1 VSLVPILLALIA
13 DEPSSGYGLKR
24 RIDDELSP
32 LWTAELSQIYPA
44 LERLRRAGY
53 VSGRVVGPSRGP
65 ASYRYRVTAAGRRE
79 LARWI
84 AEPPR
89 APSLRDETLA
99 RLVLAGALGFPDP
112 DALAAYDRA
121 LAEEASRL
129 RRRTGSPLAQASR
142 DAALARLEGIRRWAR
157 ARESGPSRGRGVATS
172 PSSPARPPSP
182 RGRRRGS
189 RGPVRKTK

>member
-1 VSLVPILLALIA
+1 MSLLPILLALIA
-13 DEPSSGYGLKR
+13 DEPASGYRLKR

-53 VSGRVVGPSRGP
+53 VSGRVAGPSRGP
-65 ASYRYRVTAAGRRE
+65 ASYPCRVTASGRRE

-99 RLVLAGALGFPDP
+99 RLILADALGLADP
-112 DALAAYDRA
+112 GALAAYDRA
-121 LAEEASRL
+121 LGEEASRL

-142 DAALARLEGIRRWAR
+142 DAVLARLDGIRRWAR
-157 ARESGPSRGRGVATS
+157 TRKSGPTRGRGLAPS
-172 PSSPARPPSP
+172 PPSPAR
-182 RGRRRGS
+182 RRP

>member
-13 DEPSSGYGLKR
+13 DEPSSGYRLKR
-24 RIDDELSP
+24 RIDDEISP

-53 VSGRVVGPSRGP
+53 VSGRVVGPSGGP
-65 ASYRYRVTAAGRRE
+65 ASYRYRVTVSGRRE

-99 RLVLAGALGFPDP
+99 RLVLAGALGLPDP
-112 DALAAYDRA
+112 DAMAAYDRV
-121 LAEEASRL
+121 LGEEASRL

-157 ARESGPSRGRGVATS
+157 AGESGRTRGPGVAASAPT
-172 PSSPARPPSP
+172 PARLSP
-182 RGRRRGS
+182 RRGRRRRP

>member
-1 VSLVPILLALIA
+1 MSLLPILLALIV
-13 DEPSSGYGLKR
+13 DEPASGYRLKR

-53 VSGRVVGPSRGP
+53 VSGRVAGPSRGP
-65 ASYRYRVTAAGRRE
+65 ASYRYRVTASGRRE

-99 RLVLAGALGFPDP
+99 RLVLAGALGLRSPE
-112 DALAAYDRA
+112 ALAAYDRA
-121 LAEEASRL
+121 LGEEASRL

-142 DAALARLEGIRRWAR
+142 DAALARLEGVRRWAR
-157 ARESGPSRGRGVATS
+157 ARETRQTRGRGTAAS
-172 PSSPARPPSP
+172 NASRPRPALPG
-182 RGRRRGS
+182 GRRRPRS
-189 RGPVRKTK
+189 PLRKTK

>member
-1 VSLVPILLALIA
+1 MSLVPILLALIN
-13 DEPSSGYGLKR
+13 DEPSSGYALKR

-65 ASYRYRVTAAGRRE
+65 ASYRYRVTASGRRE

-89 APSLRDETLA
+89 PPSLRDETLA
-99 RLVLAGALGFPDP
+99 RLVIAAALGKRDRVAF
-112 DALAAYDRA
+112 AAYDRA
-121 LAEEASRL
+121 VAEEASRL
-129 RRRTGSPLAQASR
+129 RRRTGPPLAQAAR
-142 DAALARLEGIRRWAR
+142 DAALARLDGIRRWAR
-157 ARESGPSRGRGVATS
+157 AQETRLPGAAAPPLRGTSRTARERGRL
-172 PSSPARPPSP
+172 
-182 RGRRRGS
+182 

>member
-1 VSLVPILLALIA
+1 MSLVPILLALIA
-13 DEPSSGYGLKR
+13 NEPSSGYHLKR
-24 RIDDELSP
+24 RIDDEISP

-53 VSGRVVGPSRGP
+53 VSGRVVGPARGP

-99 RLVLAGALGFPDP
+99 RLVIASTIGRRDPAALE
-112 DALAAYDRA
+112 AYDRA
-121 LAEEASRL
+121 LGEEASRL

-157 ARESGPSRGRGVATS
+157 ARETRQTRGRGAAASNAS
-172 PSSPARPPSP
+172 PPRPAPPGSRRRRP
-182 RGRRRGS
+182 RG
-189 RGPVRKTK
+189 PLRKTK

>member
-1 VSLVPILLALIA
+1 VSLAPILLALIA
-13 DEPSSGYGLKR
+13 AAPSSGYHLKR

-53 VSGRVVGPSRGP
+53 VVGRVLGPSRGP
-65 ASYRYRVTAAGRRE
+65 ASFRYRATAAGRRE

-89 APSLRDETLA
+89 PPSLRDETLA
-99 RLVLAGALGFPDP
+99 RLVLAAAIGKRDPGAM
-112 DALAAYDRA
+112 AAYDRT

-129 RRRTGSPLAQASR
+129 RRRSGTPLAHAAR
-142 DAALARLEGIRRWAR
+142 DAALARLEGLRRWAR
-157 ARESGPSRGRGVATS
+157 AREGPAAGPGASPPRG
-172 PSSPARPPSP
+172 SP
-182 RGRRRGS
+182 RPGS
-189 RGPVRKTK
+189 RHRRSPLTSTRKTK